1 VARAAAIPVL
11 ASGGVGSMDDLRQL
25 AGILGVEGAI
35 VGRALYTEAVDL
47 RRALAEVG

>member
-1 VARAAAIPVL
+1 VL

-25 AGILGVEGAI
+25 AGIPGVEGAI
-35 VGRALYTEAVDL
+35 VGRALYTGAVDL